1 MNKKY
6 EIKVLRVKLNK
17 EQEKV
22 KHLSEKLLALEKHKD
37 QIDTNNNILNR
48 SNMLLIEKMTKMDE
62 HLDKV
67 VRYARI
73 VRAKAQKVG
82 EDILR
87 YQKNLAEID
96 FSGKI

>member
-37 QIDTNNNILNR
+37 
-48 SNMLLIEKMTKMDE
+48 
-62 HLDKV
+62 
-67 VRYARI
+67 
-73 VRAKAQKVG
+73 
-82 EDILR
+82 
-87 YQKNLAEID
+87 
-96 FSGKI
+96 